1 MKKLFLALAF
11 AAVALFSSCD
21 NNLVNHTGD
30 ATGKLNAIWKLGAKT
45 EIVTDSD
52 GKQTTKQADYS
63 SVNFFLT
70 LSDAVFPHAIVKKGS
85 FTELDLKDVD
95 VDACRYTYNADENKI
110 SFSKLLWLTEG
121 IAPIYSMSLLGTFD
135 VLELT
140 DKTFVIQQKALGVTT
155 IYAFSKYDNSK

>member
-21 NNLVNHTGD
+21 NNLVDHTGD
-30 ATGKLNAIWKLGAKT
+30 KTGNLNAVWKLGAKT

-52 GKQTTKQADYS
+52 GKQTTKETDYS
-63 SVNFFLT
+63 KVNFFLA
-70 LSDAVFPHAIVKKGS
+70 LGDFPFPHAIAKKGS
-85 FTELDLKDVD
+85 FTEFDLKDVD
-95 VDACRYTYNADENKI
+95 VDACRYTYNANENKI
-110 SFSKLLWLTEG
+110 SFSKLVWLTEG

-155 IYAFSKYDNSK
+155 IYAFSKYK

>member
-30 ATGKLNAIWKLGAKT
+30 ATGNLNAVWKLGAKT
-45 EIVTDSD
+45 VITTGSD
-52 GKQTTKQADYS
+52 GKQVTEEADYGK
-63 SVNFFLT
+63 VNFFLA
-70 LSDAVFPHAIVKKGS
+70 LGDFPFPHAIAKKGS
-85 FTELDLKDVD
+85 FTDLDLNDVD

-110 SFSKLLWLTEG
+110 SFSKLVSLTEG
-121 IAPIYSMSLLGTFD
+121 FLPLYSMSLLGTFD

-155 IYAFSKYDNSK
+155 IYAFSKYK